1 MISCLSNWRESATYQ
16 HVTQKPLRQS
26 LTRRE
31 RCGKFYSMKTQWKT
45 IKVHESTWRSLRIFS
60 LTDGKSIERVIADL
74 IAEKMAQERAKELA
88 VPTE

>member
-1 MISCLSNWRESATYQ
+1 
-16 HVTQKPLRQS
+16 
-26 LTRRE
+26 
-31 RCGKFYSMKTQWKT
+31 MKTQWKS